1 MWKKRYYS
9 DVILRVGQPARDES
23 RYSEICTV
31 FITNGVAGFNLRLVS
46 HARNNARDKNRH
58 SRIGQLRRMN
68 SATPPVTM
76 LSRVRRMNSATP
88 NMIQ

>member
-31 FITNGVAGFNLRLVS
+31 FITNGVAGFNLRGCPMWKKRCYSDVILRVGQP
-46 HARNNARDKNRH
+46 ARDE
-58 SRIGQLRRMN
+58 SRYSAMCTVSIGLG
-68 SATPPVTM
+68 
-76 LSRVRRMNSATP
+76 
-88 NMIQ
+88 